1 MKKTFLV
8 ISALLIG
15 STLSS
20 QTKLTPKNIDK
31 VIKEMSIEEKAKM
44 LTGYSFG
51 HSYWG
56 LPTDPDPNAGAIVLG
71 AAGNTANIER
81 FGIPIGSLI
90 ASTWDTGLVYN
101 LGTIFGNEVKE
112 YGVDVVLGPGM
123 NIMRNPLCGRNFE
136 YYSEDPFVSGLIAA
150 AIINGIQSNGV
161 GTSPKHFA
169 GNNQEGNRTHNNA
182 VISQRALRE
191 IYLKGYE
198 IMVKKSQPWTIMS
211 SYNYINGVYTQ

>member
-81 FGIPIGSLI
+81 FGIPHTVMSDGPAGVNI
-90 ASTWDTGLVYN
+90 APKRKNDQNS
-101 LGTIFGNEVKE
+101 
-112 YGVDVVLGPGM
+112 
-123 NIMRNPLCGRNFE
+123 
-136 YYSEDPFVSGLIAA
+136 YYCSGFP
-150 AIINGIQSNGV
+150 II
-161 GTSPKHFA
+161 T
-169 GNNQEGNRTHNNA
+169 
-182 VISQRALRE
+182 
-191 IYLKGYE
+191 
-198 IMVKKSQPWTIMS
+198 
-211 SYNYINGVYTQ
+211 